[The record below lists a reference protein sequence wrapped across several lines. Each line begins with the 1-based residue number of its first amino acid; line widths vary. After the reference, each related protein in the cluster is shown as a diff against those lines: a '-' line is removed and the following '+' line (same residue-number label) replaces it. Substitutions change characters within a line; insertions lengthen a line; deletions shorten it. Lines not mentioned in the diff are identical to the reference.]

1 MPTLVQLVK
10 ERKPALV
17 VIGPLFR
24 LVRIRDEKAYAE
36 TYAAT
41 GPLIDITR
49 ATATHILLTH
59 HAGKGLKTDAID
71 APLGSTALGGIV
83 STLLLLKRTEQ
94 YRTLQSVQRIGSDL
108 PETVLTFDAGSR
120 TLSLGG
126 SKADTEQAEAETRI
140 LDYLEHAGE
149 PKTQEQIR
157 EEVEGR
163 TQMLRA
169 GLTAV
174 VRAGK
179 VQKIGKGVTGNPYFY
194 ERWFSGSHH
203 IAGTTEP
210 DSQNGLEPRVIIG
223 EIVVPENSQK
233 SILVPGNL
241 QARKCENGGVPGRID
256 EPTQT
261 GRYGLNGVV

>member
-179 VQKIGKGVTGNPYFY
+179 VQKIGKGVTGNPYLY
-194 ERWFSGSHH
+194 ERWFSG
-203 IAGTTEP
+203 
-210 DSQNGLEPRVIIG
+210 SQNGLEPRVIIG